1 MAAVVRATAHIWYE
15 QCHRSVTVNIR
26 HIERIKGTRL
36 IMSGGA
42 KLSTGREF
50 RASLF
55 ERLRF
60 VGTENRK
67 YVRE

>member
-1 MAAVVRATAHIWYE
+1 MAAVLRATGYIWYE

-26 HIERIKGTRL
+26 HIERIKGMTL

-42 KLSTGREF
+42 ELSTGREF

-55 ERLRF
+55 RRLRF
-60 VGTENRK
+60 VGTEDGK
-67 YVRE
+67 YVGE